1 MEQKQTFKSG
11 RSRQILPDL
20 LHGRNPGN
28 AKEWHLARPVW
39 QPKPLTCIGDTTSP
53 CRHHYLGT
61 VAFGPINVLL
71 AMQSL
76 LC

>member
-1 MEQKQTFKSG
+1 MEQKQRFKSG